1 MVKNA
6 DGVWEYEISYAEYFG
21 KEGQMLIFN
30 NNGGGSQTPDLGP
43 FVIDKD
49 LEFNAENAQ

>member
-30 NNGGGSQTPDLGP
+30 GGGSQTADLGP